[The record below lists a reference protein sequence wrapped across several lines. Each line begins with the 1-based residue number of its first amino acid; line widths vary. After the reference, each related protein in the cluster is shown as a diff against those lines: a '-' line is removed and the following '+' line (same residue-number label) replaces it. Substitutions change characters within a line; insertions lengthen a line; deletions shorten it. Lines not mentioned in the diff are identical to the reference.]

1 MKTPVKAPMAGAR
14 RSLCIGLTGGIASGK
29 STVSQLF
36 ASHGVPVID
45 ADVIAREVIAPGTAL
60 LQKVFARFGPT
71 IRRPDGTLD
80 RAALRQ
86 LVFADA
92 SKRRELEAL
101 LHPAIR
107 ERTARLA
114 WQAIGPYQ
122 LHVVPLLVE
131 TGAASRYHRV
141 LVVDCPESLQSQR
154 LRARDGV
161 TEPEARAMLEAQASR
176 QARLA
181 VADDVITNDGAPAA
195 LAPQVAAL
203 HEQYLRLA
211 AASAAANAAA
221 AAASNTPSAAPSDAS
236 SDGQT

>member
-1 MKTPVKAPMAGAR
+1 M
-14 RSLCIGLTGGIASGK
+14 
-29 STVSQLF
+29 
-36 ASHGVPVID
+36 
-45 ADVIAREVIAPGTAL
+45 
-60 LQKVFARFGPT
+60 
-71 IRRPDGTLD
+71 
-80 RAALRQ
+80 
-86 LVFADA
+86 
-92 SKRRELEAL
+92 

-154 LRARDGV
+154 LQARDGLA
-161 TEPEARAMLEAQASR
+161 EPEVRAMLEAQATR

-181 VADDVITNDGAPAA
+181 LADDVINNDGEPAA

-203 HEQYLRLA
+203 HQQYLKLV
-211 AASAAANAAA
+211 AASAAA
-221 AAASNTPSAAPSDAS
+221 AASTTASDTPSDAS
-236 SDGQT
+236 SDVPT

>member
-1 MKTPVKAPMAGAR
+1 MKAPIAGAR
-14 RSLCIGLTGGIASGK
+14 RSICIGLTGGIASGK

-36 ASHGVPVID
+36 AGHGVPVID

-80 RAALRQ
+80 RPALRQ
-86 LVFADA
+86 LVFAD
-92 SKRRELEAL
+92 SGKRRELEAL

-141 LVVDCPESLQSQR
+141 LVVDCPESLQTQR
-154 LRARDGV
+154 LRARDGLA
-161 TEPEARAMLEAQASR
+161 EAQVQAMLEAQATR

-181 VADDVITNDGAPAA
+181 LADDVINNDGELAA

-203 HEQYLRLA
+203 HQQYLKLV
-211 AASAAANAAA
+211 AASAAA
-221 AAASNTPSAAPSDAS
+221 AASATASDTASDAS
-236 SDGQT
+236 SDVPT